1 MSPLL
6 RSLWAPLAF
15 CACVHLRSPA
25 PEPPPL
31 EWRYHGGDA
40 ASTRFA
46 PITGI
51 DSTNFSQLRVIWRWG
66 APDPRIR
73 ETGDVRINPSSN
85 ECTPLMVGGTLYVS
99 SPYNIVAALDAAT
112 GRELWTFDPEAWK
125 VEAQFNASR
134 GVAYWSDGTRH
145 RILTATSSAYLYSL
159 DAVTG
164 EPDRAFGDSGR
175 VDLTRH
181 LRRPADR
188 YLYGVSSPPMV
199 CGDVVIVGS
208 SHSGWNGRDVP
219 EFLPLGDVRGFDVR
233 SGELLWTFR
242 TVPQAGEF
250 GSETWEEGSWKRY
263 GGANVWAPMSADFD
277 LGYAYLPISAPSHD
291 FYGGERPGDNLFSE
305 TLVCVDCASGRR
317 IWHYQLIHHGIW
329 DYDVAA
335 APILVDVS
343 VDGKPV
349 KAVVQ
354 LTKQAFAYVFD
365 RVTGKPLW
373 PVEERPVP
381 QSSVPGE
388 RPSPTQPFPTR
399 PLPFDRQGFGEEDL
413 IDFTPELREQALE
426 IAKRHDFGPLY
437 TPPSE
442 RGTWTL
448 PGGVGGADWGGGAA
462 HPDGWVY
469 VPSKTLLSVF
479 GLREFDS
486 ETSFSRYTPLFFSSG
501 GPQGLPLVK
510 PPYGRITAIDVN
522 TGEHR
527 WMIPTGL
534 GPVDHPALRGLDLPP
549 LGWDSRVFVLTTPAM
564 LIAASEPPGRLRGFP
579 EQHYVDPEKH
589 LSAYDLRDGR
599 LIARVD
605 LPGNASG
612 NPIAYTAAGRDYIA
626 VSIGG
631 GSRAPEWVGLAI
643 PRPGEQLPPQ
653 GYDRADS
660 DRPSSLSEP

>member
-1 MSPLL
+1 MSSLPH
-6 RSLWAPLAF
+6 SLWALPLAL

-25 PEPPPL
+25 PQPPPL

-51 DSTNFSQLRVIWRWG
+51 DSTNFSRLRVIWRWA

-73 ETGDVRINPSSN
+73 ETGDVRINRSNN
-85 ECTPLMVGGTLYVS
+85 ECAPLMVGGTLYVS

-112 GRELWTFDPEAWK
+112 GRELWTFDPQAWK
-125 VEAQFNASR
+125 VDAKFNVSR
-134 GVAYWSDGTRH
+134 GVAYWSDGARH
-145 RILTATSSAYLYSL
+145 RILAATSSAYLYSL
-159 DAVTG
+159 DALSG
-164 EPDRAFGDSGR
+164 EPDRAFGDNGR
-175 VDLTRH
+175 VDLTQH
-181 LRRPADR
+181 LRRAPDR
-188 YLYGVSSPPMV
+188 YVYGVSSPPLV

-208 SHSGWNGRDVP
+208 SHSEWDGYVP
-219 EFLPLGDVRGFDVR
+219 EFLPLGDVRGFDAR
-233 SGELLWTFR
+233 TGELLWTFH

-250 GSETWEEGSWKRY
+250 GNETWEEGSWKRY
-263 GGANVWAPMSADFD
+263 GGANVWAPMSADLD
-277 LGYAYLPISAPSHD
+277 LGWAYLPVSAPSHD

-305 TLVCVDCASGRR
+305 TLACVDCRSGRR

-329 DYDVAA
+329 DYDVAS
-335 APILVDVS
+335 APILMDVS
-343 VDGKPV
+343 VDGRPV

-354 LTKQAFAYVFD
+354 LTKQAFAFVFD
-365 RVTGKPLW
+365 RVTGEPLW

-399 PLPFDRQGFGEEDL
+399 PLPFDRQGLEEEDL
-413 IDFTPELREQALE
+413 IDFTPELREQALQ
-426 IAKRHDFGPLY
+426 IARRHDLGPLY

-462 HPDGWVY
+462 HPNGWVY
-469 VPSKTLLSVF
+469 VPSRTMPAVF
-479 GLREFDS
+479 GLREAGS
-486 ETSFSRYTPLFFSSG
+486 ETSFSRYTPVFFSSR

-510 PPYGRITAIDVN
+510 PPYGRITAIDIS

-527 WMIPTGL
+527 WMVPNGL

-549 LGWDSRVFVLTTPAM
+549 LGWDARVFVLTTPEL
-564 LIAASEPPGRLRGFP
+564 LIAASEPPDRPGNLRGR
-579 EQHYVDPEKH
+579 YRGDAGKR
-589 LSAYDLRDGR
+589 LSAYDLLDGR
-599 LIARVD
+599 LIARVG
-605 LPGNASG
+605 LPGNAGG
-612 NPIAYTAAGRDYIA
+612 NPVAYTAAGRDYI
-626 VSIGG
+626 VVPLGG
-631 GSRAPEWVGLAI
+631 GGGDPEWVGLAV

-653 GYDRADS
+653 GQDGAGS
-660 DRPSSLSEP
+660 GRPSQSSEP

>member
-1 MSPLL
+1 MGAACFL
-6 RSLWAPLAF
+6 RLRPPSL
-15 CACVHLRSPA
+15 PA

-51 DSTNFSQLRVIWRWG
+51 DSTNFSQLRVIWRWP

-73 ETGDVRINPSSN
+73 ETEDVRINPSGN
-85 ECTPLMVGGTLYVS
+85 ECTPLMVDGTLYVS
-99 SPYNIVAALDAAT
+99 SRTTIVAALDAAT

-125 VEAQFNASR
+125 VEAAFSASR
-134 GVAYWSDGTRH
+134 GVAYWSDGTRQ

-175 VDLTRH
+175 VDLTQH

-188 YLYGVSSPPMV
+188 FVYGVSSPPMV
-199 CGDVVIVGS
+199 CEDVVIVGS
-208 SHSGWNGRDVP
+208 SHSDLNDRDIP

-242 TVPQAGEF
+242 TVPQAGEL

-305 TLVCVDCASGRR
+305 TLACVDCASGRR
-317 IWHYQLIHHGIW
+317 IWHYQFIHHGIW

-335 APILVDVS
+335 APILMDVS

-354 LTKQAFAYVFD
+354 LTKQAFAYIFD
-365 RVTGKPLW
+365 RVTGEPLW

-426 IAKRHDFGPLY
+426 IARRHDFGPLY

-462 HPDGWVY
+462 HPDGWC
-469 VPSKTLLSVF
+469 
-479 GLREFDS
+479 
-486 ETSFSRYTPLFFSSG
+486 TSRRGRCFPFS
-501 GPQGLPLVK
+501 
-510 PPYGRITAIDVN
+510 
-522 TGEHR
+522 
-527 WMIPTGL
+527 
-534 GPVDHPALRGLDLPP
+534 
-549 LGWDSRVFVLTTPAM
+549 
-564 LIAASEPPGRLRGFP
+564 
-579 EQHYVDPEKH
+579 
-589 LSAYDLRDGR
+589 
-599 LIARVD
+599 
-605 LPGNASG
+605 ASG
-612 NPIAYTAAGRDYIA
+612 SSTARPR
-626 VSIGG
+626 
-631 GSRAPEWVGLAI
+631 SRGTP
-643 PRPGEQLPPQ
+643 
-653 GYDRADS
+653 
-660 DRPSSLSEP
+660 PSSLFRRAAGVAARQTAVWPNHRHRREHRRAPLDDSHRSRTGRSSRPAGVGPAASRVGFARLRADDAGDADRRL